1 MRDDRKQQNHTSEI
15 VLWFGLAVLAF
26 HLYLELHTFF
36 SSYGLAHSITNGL
49 LEKLVINSPNL
60 VDRYLV
66 KVFGGCLIGYYSYSN
81 RGVKS
86 ITMTQKGVLT
96 DIGIGLLLYV
106 GSVPMLSSGWLLEK
120 AGVFGL
126 SVGYLVLTVAG
137 VLYII
142 KGAQGL
148 NRLIHFKPGEDEMN
162 EENET
167 FLQEERLLE
176 NPYSINLPTQYT
188 YKGKLRR
195 GWLNITAPF
204 RALLVMGIAGS
215 GKSYGIVNSI
225 IRQHLSKGFSM
236 YVYDYK
242 FPTLSL
248 VTFNAMIRHKKKLA
262 ENTKFY
268 CISFEFP
275 EKSHRCNPLA
285 PRYLPTRESAGQTA
299 LAIMLNLNKTWIDK
313 EGEFFV
319 DSPVS
324 YITALIWYLRN
335 YQGGKYCTVPHLV
348 ELVNKGHRKLFPIL
362 ASYED
367 LEVNMA
373 PFIAAYED
381 GAVDQLSGQMASSQ
395 IGFARMSSP
404 NLYWVM
410 SGNDFSLDINNPKAP
425 KILCLGNDPKV
436 DKVYGAAL
444 GLYNFR
450 ILELINQQK
459 LHQTSVIIDELPTI
473 YCPGLATLIN
483 TGRSNRVAVTIA
495 MQDFAQLEEKYGRTQ
510 AEVIKNTCGNII
522 SGQVYDKTA
531 EAMQN
536 RLGKNVQ
543 QKQSINIQSEDT
555 THGIST
561 ELNYMAPAAK
571 IGRLSQGEV
580 VGVLADNK
588 GQESRKKA
596 FNALV
601 LIDDKDFEAEQKVEE
616 LPNFSTFALQS
627 LEERVL
633 ENYKQIKADINGLV
647 ESELARLETEVR
659 KAPKKP
665 KPGANPGKPKTG
677 DE

>member
-1 MRDDRKQQNHTSEI
+1 MKDDRRELNKQIET
-15 VLWFGLAVLAF
+15 VLWAGLIMLGL
-26 HLYLELHTFF
+26 HLYVHLQTFF
-36 SSYGLAHSITNGL
+36 ANLGLTHPVSDKLLGKFVSSSPILSSFWTLKLMGGACIGMYGVA
-49 LEKLVINSPNL
+49 
-60 VDRYLV
+60 
-66 KVFGGCLIGYYSYSN
+66 N

-86 ITMTQKGVLT
+86 VTLKPQSVL
-96 DIGIGLLLYV
+96 ISLLVAVLLYV
-106 GSVPMLSSGWLLEK
+106 GSTLILVNSSWFLSLTGVSEVSIVYGLL
-120 AGVFGL
+120 
-126 SVGYLVLTVAG
+126 SIVGA
-137 VLYII
+137 LYII
-142 KGAQGL
+142 KGTQGISRLL
-148 NRLIHFKPGEDEMN
+148 NVTPGEDEFN

-167 FLQEERLLE
+167 FQQEERLLQ
-176 NPYSINLPTQYT
+176 NPYSVNLPTQYI
-188 YKGKLRR
+188 YKSKLRK
-195 GWLNITAPF
+195 GWLNISAPF
-204 RALLVMGIAGS
+204 RGLLVLGIAGS
-215 GKSYGIVNSI
+215 GKSFGVINSV

-248 VTFNAMIRHKKKLA
+248 VTFNAMIRNKKKLA

-275 EKSHRCNPLA
+275 EKSHRCNPLD
-285 PRYLPTRESAGQTA
+285 PSYLPTRESAGQTA
-299 LAIMLNLNKTWIDK
+299 KAIMLNLNKSWIDK
-313 EGEFFV
+313 TGEFFV
-319 DSPVS
+319 ASPIS
-324 YITALIWYLRN
+324 YVTVLIWFLRN
-335 YQGGKYCTVPHLV
+335 YKGGKFCTVPHLV

-373 PFIAAYED
+373 PFISAYEG
-381 GAVDQLSGQMASSQ
+381 GAMDQLEGQMASSQ
-395 IGFARMSSP
+395 IGFAKLSSP

-410 SGNDFSLDINNPKAP
+410 SGNDFTLDINNPKAP
-425 KILCLGNDPKV
+425 KILCLGNDSKV
-436 DKVYGAAL
+436 EDIYGAAL

-450 ILELINQQK
+450 VLELINQQG
-459 LHQTSVIIDELPTI
+459 LHQSSVIIDELPTI
-473 YCPGLATLIN
+473 YVPGLPNLIN

-495 MQDFAQLEEKYGRTQ
+495 MQDFSQLEDQYGRTQ

-543 QKQSINIQSEDT
+543 QKQSLNIQSEDT

-588 GQESRKKA
+588 GQESRHKA
-596 FNALV
+596 FSALV
-601 LIDDKDFEAEQKVEE
+601 VVDEKQFAAEQKVKE
-616 LPNFSTFALQS
+616 LPNFSIFAEQS
-627 LEERVL
+627 LEEKVL
-633 ENYKQIKADINGLV
+633 ENYKQIKTDINGLI
-647 ESELARLETEVR
+647 ENELARLQGEIK

-665 KPGANPGKPKTG
+665 KKG
-677 DE
+677 E

>member
-1 MRDDRKQQNHTSEI
+1 MRDDRKQLNQGSEI
-15 VLWFGLAVLAF
+15 VLWFGLAALAF
-26 HLYLELHTFF
+26 HLYIELHTFW
-36 SSYGLAHSITNGL
+36 SSFNLAHPISDGMLDKLTRNSP
-49 LEKLVINSPNL
+49 KLVNH
-60 VDRYLV
+60 YWV
-66 KVFGGCLIGYYSYSN
+66 KLFGGFCIGYYSFAN

-86 ITMTQKGVLT
+86 VTMTLKGVLT
-96 DIGIGLLLYV
+96 DLVLGLLLYI
-106 GSVPMLSSGWLLEK
+106 GSIPMLSSEWLLEK
-120 AGVFGL
+120 TGVFGL
-126 SVGYLVLTVAG
+126 SLSYLVLTVAG

-148 NRLIHFKPGEDEMN
+148 NRLINYKPGEDEMN

-176 NPYSINLPTQYT
+176 NPYSVNLPTQYT
-188 YKGKLRR
+188 YKGKIRR

-204 RALLVMGIAGS
+204 RAMLVMGIAGS
-215 GKSYGIVNSI
+215 GKSYGIVNSV
-225 IRQHLSKGFSM
+225 IRQHLAKGFSM

-248 VTFNAMIRHKKKLA
+248 VTFNAMIRHKKNLA
-262 ENTKFY
+262 KNTKFY
-268 CISFEFP
+268 CISFEFHQ
-275 EKSHRCNPLA
+275 KSHRCNPLH
-285 PRYLPTRESAGQTA
+285 PSYLPTRESAGQTA
-299 LAIMLNLNKTWIDK
+299 LAIMLNLNKKWIDK

-319 DSPVS
+319 ESPIS
-324 YITALIWYLRN
+324 YVTVLIWFLRN

-373 PFIAAYED
+373 PFISAYEG
-381 GAVDQLSGQMASSQ
+381 GAMDQLEGQMASSQ
-395 IGFARMSSP
+395 IGFARLSSP

-410 SGNDFSLDINNPKAP
+410 SGNDFMLDINNPKEP

-459 LHQTSVIIDELPTI
+459 QHQTSVVIDELPTI
-473 YCPGLATLIN
+473 YCPGLSNLIN

-495 MQDFAQLEEKYGRTQ
+495 MQDFAQLEDKYGRTQ

-588 GQESRKKA
+588 GQESRNKA

-601 LIDDKDFEAEQKVEE
+601 LIDDKDFQSEQKVEE
-616 LPNFSTFALQS
+616 LPNFSTFAQQS
-627 LEERVL
+627 LEERIL
-633 ENYKQIKADINGLV
+633 ENYKQIKADINELV
-647 ESELARLETEVR
+647 ESELARLEKEVK

-665 KPGANPGKPKTG
+665 KTG